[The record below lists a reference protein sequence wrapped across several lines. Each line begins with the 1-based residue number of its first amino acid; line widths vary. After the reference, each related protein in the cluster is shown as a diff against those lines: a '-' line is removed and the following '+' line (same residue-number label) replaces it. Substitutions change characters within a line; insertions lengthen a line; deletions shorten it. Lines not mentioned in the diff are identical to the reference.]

1 MRIFVLPFL
10 LVLASCGTPSET
22 KIETKPVNI
31 AVPVTCGVD
40 LGERPMLQT
49 KDVIAKALAA
59 APTFDD
65 RLKIVTEQLLLYLIW
80 TPKVE
85 GALTGCVT
93 VPKMDTP

>member
-1 MRIFVLPFL
+1 MRLLALAFL
-10 LVLASCGTPSET
+10 FVLASCATPEP

-31 AVPVTCGVD
+31 AVPVKCGVE

-49 KDVIAKALAA
+49 KEVIAKALAA

-65 RLKIVTEQLLLYLIW
+65 RLKIVSEQLLLYMGW

-85 GALTGCVT
+85 GALSGCVT
-93 VPKMDTP
+93 VPKVPTP